1 MRLGVALGVS
11 AVMVAG
17 MVGTAAASVESKGNK
32 QKFCKQAGNVS
43 YDVDSSGDLSEE
55 NAAALEKALNK
66 LSKVAPT
73 KAMKQST
80 STMADYF
87 GELADG
93 TDPEDVSPGDYEDYG
108 IAAGKFGIYL
118 VTKCL
123 DVALPD
129 ITLPDDIDVP
139 DITLPDFDLP
149 DLNS

>member
-1 MRLGVALGVS
+1 VALGVS

-17 MVGTAAASVESKGNK
+17 MVGTAAASVESKGTK
-32 QKFCKQAGNVS
+32 AKFCKRAGNVS
-43 YDVDSSGDLSEE
+43 DDVTSDSSGELSEK

-80 STMADYF
+80 STMAGYF

-93 TDPEDVSPGDYEDYG
+93 TDPEDISPGDYEDYG
-108 IAAGKFGIYL
+108 IAAGKLGIYL

-129 ITLPDDIDVP
+129 ITLPDDLELP
-139 DITLPDFDLP
+139 DITLPDDLELP